1 MKKLFYFF
9 IALFLASCTSN
20 TIYKKPENLIPRD
33 TMVALLTDMYLASS
47 TKSIKNKKLKR
58 DVNYFPLIYKKY
70 NIDSTRF
77 AESNVY
83 YMSVIEAY
91 HEMFLEVK
99 DNLVIQKEKFAKEIK
114 VLDSIKR
121 MKKEN
126 LLSKDSISK
135 LEKTIFKEIEAS
147 RLTERKKSS
156 KSEKLNE
163 VLEMDSDKLK
173 NKRKR

>member
-20 TIYKKPENLIPRD
+20 TIYKKPENLILRD

-58 DVNYFPLIYKKY
+58 DVNYFPLIYNKY

-83 YMSVIEAY
+83 YMSVIETY
-91 HEMFLEVK
+91 NEMLFEVK
-99 DNLVIQKEKFAKEIK
+99 DNLVIQKEKYAKEIK

-126 LLSKDSISK
+126 LISKDSISK
-135 LEKTIFKEIEAS
+135 LEKTLSKEIDTS
-147 RLTERKKSS
+147 MLRERKKNT
-156 KSEKLNE
+156 KVEKLNE
-163 VLEMDSDKLK
+163 VLEMGSDKLK